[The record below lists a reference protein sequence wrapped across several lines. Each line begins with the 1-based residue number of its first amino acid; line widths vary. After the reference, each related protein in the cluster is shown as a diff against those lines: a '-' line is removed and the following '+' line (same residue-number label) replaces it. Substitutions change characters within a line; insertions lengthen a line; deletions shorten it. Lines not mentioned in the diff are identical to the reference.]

1 MGYRKEP
8 NRVLAKVSN
17 RNLIFSH
24 HGHPQ
29 PASKLLFTF
38 KHLGLDLFQLSLKIH
53 TNILVTLYIPFQEVK
68 SEKAKDFDTIF
79 RGQGGAKK
87 DPHV

>member
-1 MGYRKEP
+1 MATH
-8 NRVLAKVSN
+8 N
-17 RNLIFSH
+17 
-24 HGHPQ
+24 PQ

-68 SEKAKDFDTIF
+68 SEKAKDVDTIF

-87 DPHV
+87 DPHA